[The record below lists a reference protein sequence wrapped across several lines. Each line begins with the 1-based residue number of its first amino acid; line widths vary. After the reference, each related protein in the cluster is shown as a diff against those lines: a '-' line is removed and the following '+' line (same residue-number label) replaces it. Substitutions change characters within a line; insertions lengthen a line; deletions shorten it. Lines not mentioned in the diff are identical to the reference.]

1 MPPLTLDERVETLES
16 LMAEVLRAQ
25 AATQAELRA
34 LSEAQQ
40 RTQAHLDQ
48 LSHDMQIFKA
58 EMRLFKDE
66 MRSFKDE
73 MLAFK
78 DEMRAFKDEMRAF
91 KDEMRAF
98 KDEMRAFKD
107 EMRAFKDEMRAV
119 VKDMNKRWGDLANKM
134 GTLAEDIVAPG
145 IPAIL
150 RQVVGCEKVDSS
162 AVRVRRVLPSG
173 EEREFDVVVTCG
185 EYALINETK
194 SKLTVDHVREFVGL
208 LRRIREFFPEFHDKK
223 IVGAV
228 ASLHVEGDVVTFAE
242 RQGLVVIGLGE
253 DNLAV
258 LNSPKFVPKTF

>member
-1 MPPLTLDERVETLES
+1 MPSLTLDERVETLES

-78 DEMRAFKDEMRAF
+78 DEML
-91 KDEMRAF
+91 AF

-145 IPAIL
+145 IPTIL

-173 EEREFDVVVTCG
+173 EEHEFDVVVTCG

-208 LRRIREFFPEFHDKK
+208 LHRIREFFPEFHDKK
-223 IVGAV
+223 VIGAV

-242 RQGLVVIGLGE
+242 RQGLLVIGLGE
-253 DNLAV
+253 ENLAV

>member
-78 DEMRAFKDEMRAF
+78 DEML
-91 KDEMRAF
+91 AF